1 MLGSGLDQELED
13 VTGQLRGWQEDLADN
28 RARQCG

>member
-13 VTGQLRGWQEDLADN
+13 VTRQLRGWQEDLVGLD
-28 RARQCG
+28 